1 MFDAFARVAEQP
13 TMSERFYRF
22 TSSMGAVSFGL
33 GTAAQ
38 VARHRDRLDP
48 NGGLGAHRLRVRAV
62 QLSSMQCLSV
72 GGLGNSAVG
81 FNHFGTVRSAHKG
94 KESFH
99 RGGGIP
105 LNY

>member
-1 MFDAFARVAEQP
+1 MGHASCAMASSRSERALLNSRAEMFDAFARVAEQP

-48 NGGLGAHRLRVRAV
+48 MAAWAHTA
-62 QLSSMQCLSV
+62 
-72 GGLGNSAVG
+72 
-81 FNHFGTVRSAHKG
+81 
-94 KESFH
+94 
-99 RGGGIP
+99 
-105 LNY
+105 